1 MARKRGSAASAGPAK
16 AHRARAE
23 PDVRGLLIRVNSEG
37 LRALRQLALDE
48 DTTMQSL
55 ATEALNN
62 LLKPAVS
69 SQSLKIHCTKAIER
83 AAAPKFPYAR
93 RGSPVAQI
101 WHRRDRKF
109 RSALSWL

>member
-62 LLKPAVS
+62 LLKARG
-69 SQSLKIHCTKAIER
+69 LK
-83 AAAPKFPYAR
+83 
-93 RGSPVAQI
+93 PVIKNPLHQG
-101 WHRRDRKF
+101 D
-109 RSALSWL
+109 